1 MTDEEI
7 RLEAAK
13 MSVQLIASNAMR
25 ASSFN
30 KNVRIIY
37 DYIKYGKLSGVTMLE
52 KETRDAGN
60 GCDNGRY

>member
-25 ASSFN
+25 VNSFN
-30 KNVRIIY
+30 KNVCIIY
-37 DYIKYGKLSGVTMLE
+37 DYIKHGKLPNEAMSE
-52 KETRDAGN
+52 KETRN
-60 GCDNGRY
+60 TSNSCNNSRY